1 MPENDPQ
8 KTVEKVKND
17 YNLIAREWDRSRS
30 RPSQLK
36 LKLTDEIE
44 AGVKVLDVGCGNAL
58 ILPFVLKKG
67 AFYYGLDVAE
77 NLIEIARG
85 RYAKEIEEGKASLVV
100 GEASKL
106 PFADAEFDFVISFAV
121 LHHLP
126 SEEIRKKFF
135 DEIWRVLRPRGKTKI
150 IVWNLHNDWARN
162 RFDIESQLN
171 GKPGGD
177 VVIPWKGAR
186 GTVVNRYMHQ
196 FSEEELCDLATN
208 SGFSDV
214 RVGYFNRAGE
224 RVENGEEM
232 VLEMGKWN
240 RQTNYL
246 AE

>member
-8 KTVEKVKND
+8 KTVKKVKDD
-17 YNLIAREWDRSRS
+17 YNSIAQEWDRSRS

-44 AGVKVLDVGCGNAL
+44 AGAKVLDVGCGNAL
-58 ILPFVLKKG
+58 MLPFVLEKG

-85 RYAKEIEEGKASLVV
+85 RYAKEIKEGKASLAV

-126 SEEIRKKFF
+126 SGEIRKKFF
-135 DEIWRVLRPRGKTKI
+135 DEIRRVLRPRGKAKI
-150 IVWNLHNDWARN
+150 IVWNLFNDWARN

-171 GKPGGD
+171 GKTSGD
-177 VVIPWKGAR
+177 VVIPWKGTH

-196 FSEEELCDLATN
+196 FSKEELYDLAES

-214 RVGYFNRAGE
+214 RIGYFNRAGE
-224 RVENGEEM
+224 KVENGEEM
-232 VLEMGKWN
+232 VLEME
-240 RQTNYL
+240 R
-246 AE
+246 